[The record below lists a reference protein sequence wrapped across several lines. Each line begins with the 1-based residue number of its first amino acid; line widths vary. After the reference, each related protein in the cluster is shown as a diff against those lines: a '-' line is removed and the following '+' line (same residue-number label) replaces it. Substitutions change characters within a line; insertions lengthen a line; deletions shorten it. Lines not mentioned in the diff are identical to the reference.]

1 MMGATSETT
10 VDHLGRSATIPQLAA
25 HATERMAGRVS
36 IDFTFTKNKVYHNT
50 FERTKVPYYYI
61 ITSTEPKRNNKK
73 S

>member
-36 IDFTFTKNKVYHNT
+36 IDFTFTN
-50 FERTKVPYYYI
+50 E
-61 ITSTEPKRNNKK
+61 E
-73 S
+73 